1 MKSNSSNPVSDTKG
15 SDTNSTNL
23 SAPLIFLTGGGTAGH
38 VTPNIALIEAL
49 SAENWRIEYVGSHGG
64 IEKSMIAPL
73 GIVFHGIASGKLR
86 RYFSWQ
92 NFIDPIYILWG
103 LMQSVYLCLRYRP
116 KLVFSKGGFVA
127 VPLVFAAWLCR
138 IPIICHESDIT
149 PGLANKLSFPFA
161 RHICLNFP
169 QTKKY
174 LRSGKLLVTGTPI
187 RRSIVEG
194 DASRGLSFLG
204 FDKAIDKANDKE
216 RKVLLV
222 FGGSLGAEVINSCVR
237 VLVPDLIDSYQI
249 VHIVG
254 KGNLDDQLTSMTTY
268 KQFEFLQEEFGD
280 VLAAADVVISRAGA
294 NSIYELLATRK
305 PHILIPLSS
314 MASRGDQIINA
325 EIFKGEGMSMVIAE
339 EDLNPTLLAS
349 RLEELTLKAESHQSR
364 LTEFEIPDTLSI
376 IRKLISNTVK

>member
-1 MKSNSSNPVSDTKG
+1 MNHNSGAKV
-15 SDTNSTNL
+15 
-23 SAPLIFLTGGGTAGH
+23 PLIFLTGGGTAGH

-49 SAENWRIEYVGSHGG
+49 STGNWRIEYVGSHEG
-64 IEKSMIAPL
+64 IEKSMIEPL
-73 GIVFHGIASGKLR
+73 GIVFRGISSGKLR

-103 LMQSVYLCLRYRP
+103 VIQSLYLCLRYRP
-116 KLVFSKGGFVA
+116 KLVFSKGGFVS

-161 RHICLNFP
+161 RHVCLNFP

-174 LRSGKLLVTGTPI
+174 LSSEKLIVTGTPI

-204 FDKAIDKANDKE
+204 FDKAIDNEK
-216 RKVLLV
+216 KVLLV
-222 FGGSLGAEVINSCVR
+222 FGGSLGAEIINSCVR
-237 VLVPDLIDSYQI
+237 VLVPDLTESYQV

-254 KGNLDDQLTSMTTY
+254 KGNVNDQLLNTSDY

-280 VLAAADVVISRAGA
+280 VLAAADVVVSRAGA
-294 NSIYELLATRK
+294 NSIYELLTTRK

-325 EIFKGEGMSMVIAE
+325 EIFKGESMSMVIPE
-339 EDLNPTLLAS
+339 EDLSPTLLANS
-349 RLEELTLKAESHQSR
+349 LMELVQKSESYQSR
-364 LTEFEIPDTLSI
+364 LREFEIPDTLSI
-376 IRKLISNTVK
+376 ICKLISDTAK